1 MQIFPLQNFN
11 RVPNSGY
18 NKDLQPTEFILE
30 VFWETRKIKQNQN
43 NTKLYHL
50 VAKLQKI
57 LTGQVLDKV
66 A

>member
-1 MQIFPLQNFN
+1 MQIFPLQDFN

-18 NKDLQPTEFILE
+18 NKDLQPTGSILE
-30 VFWETRKIKQNQN
+30 VLWETCKIKQNQN
-43 NTKLYHL
+43 NTKLFHL

-57 LTGQVLDKV
+57 LTVQVLDKV